1 MGPISRSNLTEDEL
15 VQFDG
20 STYSDPEF
28 SWHMPIGVT
37 DIEFFSSDKLGDEY
51 ENNIFVGDINN
62 GKMYFFELNEN
73 RTGLHIGVGQDHFTA
88 LSDLVADNADEVSK
102 VTFGEGFD
110 RITDIETGPDGLL
123 YVLSYES
130 GRVYKITL

>member
-1 MGPISRSNLTEDEL
+1 MRGRD
-15 VQFDG
+15 Q
-20 STYSDPEF
+20 Y
-28 SWHMPIGVT
+28 
-37 DIEFFSSDKLGDEY
+37 K
-51 ENNIFVGDINN
+51 NNIFVGDINN
-62 GKMYFFELNEN
+62 GKMYFFKLNEN
-73 RTGLHIGVGQDHFTA
+73 RTGLLVG